1 MAIKEG
7 DFVKLTYTGTCEGAL
22 FDATDEEAAKSGEI
36 HDPNAIYGP
45 ITIRVG
51 AGHVI
56 IGLDEAL
63 VGKKVDEE
71 GEIEILPEKAFGPH
85 DEKLVES
92 LSVSKFKEKPQI
104 GMRVQLENREGIV
117 VNVIG
122 RRAVIDFNPAL
133 AGKTLEYHYKIEGIV
148 KGVKEKIK
156 GLIRLYAGRDDLE
169 VTFRDGRADILLPPG
184 IVYDRRWMLWR
195 SRVVHEAFEYI
206 DEINEINLKETFT
219 RPEKKEEA
227 EVKEEAKEEAPAK
240 PTEE

>member
-7 DFVKLTYTGTCEGAL
+7 DFVKLTYTGACEGAV
-22 FDATDEEAAKSGEI
+22 FDTTDEEAAKSEEI
-36 HDPNAIYGP
+36 HDPKAIYGP
-45 ITIRVG
+45 VTIRVG

-56 IGLDEAL
+56 IGLDDAL

-71 GEIEILPEKAFGPH
+71 DTIEILPEKAFGPH
-85 DEKLVES
+85 DENLVES
-92 LSVSKFKEKPQI
+92 VSVSKFREKPQI
-104 GMRVQLENREGIV
+104 GMRVQLENKEGVV

-122 RRAVIDFNPAL
+122 RRAVVDFNHTL
-133 AGKTLEYHYKIEGIV
+133 AGKTLEYHYKIEGTV
-148 KGVKEKIK
+148 KGVKDKIR

-169 VTFRDGRADILLPPG
+169 VTFEDGRADILLPPG

-206 DEINEINLKETFT
+206 DEVNEIILRESFK

-227 EVKEEAKEEAPAK
+227 PAEPVEPAEPTKPAEE
-240 PTEE
+240 